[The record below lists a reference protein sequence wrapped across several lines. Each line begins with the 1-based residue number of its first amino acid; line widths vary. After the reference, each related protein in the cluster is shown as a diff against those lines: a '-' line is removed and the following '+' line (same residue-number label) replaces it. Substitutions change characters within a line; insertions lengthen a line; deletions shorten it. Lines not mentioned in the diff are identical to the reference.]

1 MLVDGI
7 ERDITLVTSEE
18 VESVQIL
25 KDAAAVALY
34 GYKGANG
41 VITIRR
47 KSNSLSTILLIGKSA
62 VRNLQMLIHML
73 VRLMRLMLMMA
84 SGSHAIMNMR

>member
-34 GYKGANG
+34 GYKGADG
-41 VITIRR
+41 
-47 KSNSLSTILLIGKSA
+47 
-62 VRNLQMLIHML
+62 
-73 VRLMRLMLMMA
+73 
-84 SGSHAIMNMR
+84 